1 MDLLDSK
8 NFKIVLT
15 SWLCNCSLIEFK
27 FSALF
32 FQNSN
37 SAKGPTSPYFNT
49 CSGSNFN
56 TFLIYFVQVIIDP
69 SNTWAL
75 SLLGVLSL
83 LSEVS

>member
-8 NFKIVLT
+8 NFKMVFT
-15 SWLCNCSLIEFK
+15 SWDWSYSWIELR

-37 SAKGPTSPYFNT
+37 SAKGPGSPVFNT
-49 CSGSNFN
+49 YSGSSFN
-56 TFLIYFVQVIIDP
+56 TFLIYLVQVMMDP

-75 SLLGVLSL
+75 SYNYIK
-83 LSEVS
+83 